1 MMITFKEFVEKFNE
15 AVPDPKY
22 LKNQVAK
29 YEKDPEIQQY
39 ADDPNKMKQ
48 EIIKKEIKRME
59 AFRAAIKN
67 ALASVPPTTP

>member
-39 ADDPNKMKQ
+39 ANDPNKMKQ
-48 EIIKKEIKRME
+48 KILEKEIKRKK
-59 AFRAAIKN
+59 AFSDAIKN

>member
-39 ADDPNKMKQ
+39 ANDPNKMKQ
-48 EIIKKEIKRME
+48 KIIEKEIKRKKD
-59 AFRAAIKN
+59 FSAAISA

>member
-29 YEKDPEIQQY
+29 YEKDPEIQKY
-39 ADDPNKMKQ
+39 ANNPNELKK
-48 EIIKKEIKRME
+48 IVIKKEIKRKE
-59 AFRAAIKN
+59 DFSAAIKN

>member
-1 MMITFKEFVEKFNE
+1 MMMTFKEFVEKFNE

-39 ADDPNKMKQ
+39 ANDPNKMKQ
-48 EIIKKEIKRME
+48 KIIEKEIKRKKD
-59 AFRAAIKN
+59 FNNLKLDLR
-67 ALASVPPTTP
+67 LLQDLLDL